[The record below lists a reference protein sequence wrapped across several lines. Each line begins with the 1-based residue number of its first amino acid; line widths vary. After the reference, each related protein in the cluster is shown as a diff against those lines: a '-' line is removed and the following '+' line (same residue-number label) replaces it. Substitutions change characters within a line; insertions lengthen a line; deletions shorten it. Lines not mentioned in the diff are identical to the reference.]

1 MLKGCFVAAR
11 LRSVADSKSQKDG
24 EGRVVEG
31 CIVVQHKME
40 AGISRESENEVW
52 YIYI

>member
-1 MLKGCFVAAR
+1 MSVEWYSGRWANLLKGCFVAAR

-31 CIVVQHKME
+31 CIVVQHKM
-40 AGISRESENEVW
+40 
-52 YIYI
+52 